1 MSSSPLLE
9 LCIIEDASNY
19 SENKLIAQV
28 SPDQQVSSDIPP
40 AVRAWTRLLRAHAAA
55 TRVLNAEL
63 QAEHGFS
70 VNAYEAL
77 YLLSRAEG
85 RRLKRVDLSRRLA
98 LTPSGVTRL
107 LEGLEHAGL
116 VKRTSCPSDLRVV
129 YAELTDVGAAKLE
142 AASCGHV
149 GSIRALFEAHFV
161 EEEIDELSELLGRFP
176 GVAGTDDSCPAA

>member
-1 MSSSPLLE
+1 M
-9 LCIIEDASNY
+9 CIIEDASKC
-19 SENKLIAQV
+19 SEKILTAQV
-28 SPDQQVSSDIPP
+28 FPEQQISSDIPP

-63 QAEHGFS
+63 QAEHGIS

-107 LEGLEHAGL
+107 LEGLERAGL
-116 VKRTSCPSDLRVV
+116 VERVTCPTDLRVA
-129 YAELTDVGAAKLE
+129 YAELTDAGAAKLE
-142 AASCGHV
+142 DASCGHV
-149 GSIRALFEAHFV
+149 GSIRALFETHFAD
-161 EEEIDELSELLGRFP
+161 EEIDELSELLGRFP
-176 GVAGTDDSCPAA
+176 GVAGTDDSCPAV

>member
-1 MSSSPLLE
+1 V
-9 LCIIEDASNY
+9 CIIEDASNC
-19 SENKLIAQV
+19 SEIILTAQV
-28 SPDQQVSSDIPP
+28 FLEQQISPDIPP

-63 QAEHGFS
+63 QAEHGIS

-107 LEGLEHAGL
+107 LEGLERAGL
-116 VKRTSCPSDLRVV
+116 VERVTCPTDLRVA
-129 YAELTDVGAAKLE
+129 YAELTDAGAAKLE

-149 GSIRALFEAHFV
+149 GSIRALFETHFAD
-161 EEEIDELSELLGRFP
+161 EEIDEFSELLGRFP
-176 GVAGTDDSCPAA
+176 GVAGTDDSCPAV